1 MAEPITTPLI
11 QATLLLT
18 CWFIIQHFLTSART
32 FCCYLECRAPSR
44 RRFLHKLSRSKHV
57 PMKKKGAS
65 AARKSR
71 NKIESKQNKL
81 STKTHLLVL
90 SKWVDCQ
97 VDRAL
102 HMYLQDIQD
111 LSVFYT
117 TACYGRERI
126 SRKLTELFMAYNF
139 VVDKEGNH
147 AKEIHETWPLNLR
160 SNQNEGD
167 AEHSGSKAPSTNKPS
182 ATKQQQQHLLQKFID
197 NLAKHWHKT
206 SMVITT
212 HLRDLRR
219 IYKLLTCCYRGS
231 HFARSSTEQAICDIA
246 DNTTKQFLHH
256 GLIHETMRFLAS
268 QCAHHQ
274 AKQLQNKMHA
284 VQHSFSRPEHFLSTQ
299 EGTYLKAAHIFRGSF
314 FALQNSIPIGN
325 NILCWS
331 QHARPGLKFIPN
343 SISLGRTY
351 QVTASTTT
359 DILPKNNFSLHDFF
373 TSIRHI
379 PHDVTK
385 RTTWKQP
392 SGPHRSATPQNT
404 KETSIATKSEHND
417 SIRFIRDPDPQDDF
431 NTSLDVSQA
440 DPMHDSE
447 GATPPKPGLP
457 FAGTLLHW
465 WQYQISSSVTA

>member
-1 MAEPITTPLI
+1 
-11 QATLLLT
+11 
-18 CWFIIQHFLTSART
+18 
-32 FCCYLECRAPSR
+32 
-44 RRFLHKLSRSKHV
+44 
-57 PMKKKGAS
+57 
-65 AARKSR
+65 
-71 NKIESKQNKL
+71 
-81 STKTHLLVL
+81 
-90 SKWVDCQ
+90 
-97 VDRAL
+97 
-102 HMYLQDIQD
+102 
-111 LSVFYT
+111 
-117 TACYGRERI
+117 
-126 SRKLTELFMAYNF
+126 MAYNF

-359 DILPKNNFSLHDFF
+359 DILPKNNFSYTTFSHQSVTFYMTSLSAQLGSSHLDHIDRPLHK
-373 TSIRHI
+373 TRKKLQSRPNQNIMI
-379 PHDVTK
+379 
-385 RTTWKQP
+385 P
-392 SGPHRSATPQNT
+392 SGSYAIQTL
-404 KETSIATKSEHND
+404 KMTST
-417 SIRFIRDPDPQDDF
+417 
-431 NTSLDVSQA
+431 
-440 DPMHDSE
+440 
-447 GATPPKPGLP
+447 LP
-457 FAGTLLHW
+457 
-465 WQYQISSSVTA
+465 